1 MTNYIPTIGIE
12 VHVELKTNTKIFSP
26 AKNGYGSGAN
36 TLTNVIDLGYP
47 GTLPTL
53 NEEVVNQAIKAA
65 LVLNCKIRKE
75 MHFDRKNYF
84 YPDNAK
90 NYQITQS
97 RTPIGYDG
105 YVEIEVDGNKKKIE
119 IEEIH
124 IEEDTCKSAHR
135 KDVTLLDF
143 NRAGVPLIEIVT
155 KPCISSPE
163 EAKKYIEKLRET
175 LFYADISD
183 CKIEEGSMRCDA
195 NISLRKNES
204 DPFGTK
210 VEIKNIGSISNVKLS
225 LEKEAL
231 RQKELL
237 DNNETFKAQTR
248 RFDDKLNDT
257 VLMRVKETGN
267 DYRYFPEPDIPYLY
281 LTDEMIETVKEKIPM
296 TATERK
302 KEYMQRGISEKNS
315 EKILLNRAISD
326 YLNEFLDTNIDFVIA
341 SNLLL
346 GDISFYLNKN
356 FKKLEET
363 HLTKEKM
370 IELVEK
376 LSDKTLTSKNVKD
389 MIEDLLETDKKIE
402 EIIKEKNIS
411 NITDDSYLEEII
423 KQVLKNNQES
433 VTDYKNGHDRAFKYL
448 MGQVMKASSGSAN
461 PSLASKMLE
470 ETLKLDDWLTKKHS
484 V

>member
-26 AKNGYGSGAN
+26 SKNGYGSGAN
-36 TLTNVIDLGYP
+36 TLTNVVDLGYP

-53 NEEVVNQAIKAA
+53 NEKVVNQAIKAA

-84 YPDNAK
+84 YPDNSK

-105 YVEIEVDGNKKKIE
+105 YVEIEVDGKTKKIE

-124 IEEDTCKSAHR
+124 MEEDTCKSAHR

-143 NRAGVPLIEIVT
+143 NRAGVPLVEIVT

-163 EAKKYIEKLRET
+163 EAKLYIEKLKET

-195 NISLRKNES
+195 NISLRKNID

-225 LEKEAL
+225 LEKEMI
-231 RQKELL
+231 RQEMLL
-237 DNNETFKAQTR
+237 EKGESFKAQTR
-248 RFDDKLNDT
+248 RFDDKQNDT
-257 VLMRVKETGN
+257 VLMRIKETGN

-281 LTDEMIETVKEKIPM
+281 LTDEMIEQVKSQIPL
-296 TATERK
+296 TADERRK
-302 KEYMQRGISEKNS
+302 NYMSRGISRLNS
-315 EKILLNRAISD
+315 DKLLLNRSLSD
-326 YLNEFLDTNIDFVIA
+326 YLNEFLDTDMDFVIA

-346 GDISFYLNKN
+346 GDISFYLNKH
-356 FKKLEET
+356 FLALKQT

-370 IELVEK
+370 LDLVEK
-376 LSDKTLTSKNVKD
+376 IKDNTLTSKNVKE
-389 MIEDLLETDKKIE
+389 MIADILEKDLSIDDIM
-402 EIIKEKNIS
+402 KEKNIS
-411 NITDDSYLEEII
+411 NITDNTYLEKII
-423 KQVLKNNQES
+423 TEVLDNNKES
-433 VTDYKNGHDRAFKYL
+433 VEDYKSGHDRAFKYL
-448 MGQVMKASSGSAN
+448 MGQVMKASAGSAN
-461 PSLASKMLE
+461 PALASALLKE
-470 ETLKLDDWLTKKHS
+470 KLDD
-484 V
+484 